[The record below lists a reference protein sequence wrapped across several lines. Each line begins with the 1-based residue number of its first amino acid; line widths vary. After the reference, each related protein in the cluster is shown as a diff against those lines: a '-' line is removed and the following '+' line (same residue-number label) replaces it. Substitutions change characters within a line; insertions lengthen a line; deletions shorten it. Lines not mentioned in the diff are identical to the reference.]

1 MAEVTPDVE
10 ILEFAI
16 SREVQAREFF
26 LTLAKR
32 VNRPGIRKVFEELAA
47 EEQEHKEKLE
57 LEVMKLGRTVSGDE
71 EYTEVD
77 QQYVME
83 DKDSLLEMDYKDILL
98 LGMEKEEA
106 SFRTY
111 VNLLPSVREQSSR
124 ELLLELA
131 EEEVRHKL
139 RFQTEYEFI
148 MKKNS

>member
-1 MAEVTPDVE
+1 MAEVKPDIE

-26 LTLAKR
+26 LALSKR
-32 VNRPGIRKVFEELAA
+32 VARPSIRKVFEELAV

-57 LEVMKLGRTVSGDE
+57 LEMMKLGKTVSGEE
-71 EYTEVD
+71 EYVKAD
-77 QQYVME
+77 QQFIIS
-83 DKDSLLEMDYKDILL
+83 DDDSLLEMDYKDILL

-111 VNLLPSVREQSSR
+111 VNLLGSVRERSSK
-124 ELLLELA
+124 ELLLALA

-139 RFQTEYEFI
+139 RFQTEYDFL
-148 MKKNS
+148 MKKKS

>member
-1 MAEVTPDVE
+1 MAEVTPDIE

-32 VNRPGIRKVFEELAA
+32 VDRPTIRKVFEELAA

-57 LEVMKLGRTVSGDE
+57 LEVLKLGKTVSDE
-71 EYTEVD
+71 AEYAKPD
-77 QQYVME
+77 QQFIIS
-83 DKDSLLEMDYKDILL
+83 DDDSLLEMDYKDILM

-111 VNLLPSVREQSSR
+111 INLLGSVREKDSKD
-124 ELLLELA
+124 LLLALA

-139 RFQTEYEFI
+139 RFQTEYDFL
-148 MKKNS
+148 MKKKS